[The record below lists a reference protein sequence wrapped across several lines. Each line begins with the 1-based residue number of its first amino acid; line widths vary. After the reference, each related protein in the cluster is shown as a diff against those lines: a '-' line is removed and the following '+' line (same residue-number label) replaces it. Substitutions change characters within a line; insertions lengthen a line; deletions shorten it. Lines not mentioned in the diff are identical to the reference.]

1 MTERPLPERGH
12 RLRALLDAAGAAA
25 IRAFEDHPLVRRKPD
40 GSLVTDGDL
49 AAERVILE
57 GIRAEWPGDAARS
70 EEGGTLGGAGAPGA
84 WTIDPIDGTSAFVE
98 GLAHWGPTVAR
109 VVRGADGEQHVDCG
123 STWIPRLAEHY
134 HAEDGAAWFNGRQLA
149 PLHDRAPRSVIYLP
163 SGFHKHARLRYG
175 GKARS
180 LGGTAAH
187 LALVARGAASAVIVA
202 PGWSIWD
209 TAAGLSLIAAVGG
222 RALRIP
228 EGTPFDPFR
237 DAGVAFAA
245 GVPEITQ
252 ELAHGGRVI
261 LLSQGF
267 SGERS

>member
-1 MTERPLPERGH
+1 
-12 RLRALLDAAGAAA
+12 
-25 IRAFEDHPLVRRKPD
+25 
-40 GSLVTDGDL
+40 
-49 AAERVILE
+49 
-57 GIRAEWPGDAARS
+57 
-70 EEGGTLGGAGAPGA
+70 
-84 WTIDPIDGTSAFVE
+84 
-98 GLAHWGPTVAR
+98 
-109 VVRGADGEQHVDCG
+109 
-123 STWIPRLAEHY
+123 
-134 HAEDGAAWFNGRQLA
+134 
-149 PLHDRAPRSVIYLP
+149 
-163 SGFHKHARLRYG
+163 
-175 GKARS
+175 
-180 LGGTAAH
+180 
-187 LALVARGAASAVIVA
+187 VIVA